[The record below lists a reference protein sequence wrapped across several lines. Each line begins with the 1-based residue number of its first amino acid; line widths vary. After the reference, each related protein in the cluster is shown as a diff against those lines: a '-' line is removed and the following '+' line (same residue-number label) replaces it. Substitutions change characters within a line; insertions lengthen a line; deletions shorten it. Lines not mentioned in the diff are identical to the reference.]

1 MLQLGLGLALLSALT
16 TQLGFLMR
24 HRGAVE
30 APDVDVSHPWRTV
43 VGLFSSK
50 WWALGYLV
58 AAVAYAFHVGAL
70 ALAPLSIVQAVLS
83 GGLVLLAVL
92 AERLFGFEL
101 GRREWTGVVLASAG
115 LAFLALTADGSS
127 GRESANYSTIGL
139 MVCCVLLVGGGAAL
153 ILKGRE
159 GDRESGGPFGLYLGI
174 AAGFLFTVSH
184 VGIKAISHHSEGGV
198 LAVLATPFPY
208 LVIACGIVAFF
219 ASARSL
225 QIGDGVAVIAVTS
238 IASNASA
245 MPAGV
250 LVFADSLGPDALTIA
265 GRVISFVVVIVAAAM
280 IPAPTRAGERAREAG
295 RSDEPEPAPEPAPR
309 HEPATV

>member
-30 APDVDVSHPWRTV
+30 APDVDATHPWRSI
-43 VGLFSSK
+43 VGLFKSK
-50 WWALGYLV
+50 WWTLGYIV

-70 ALAPLSIVQAVLS
+70 ALAPLSIVQAVLA

-101 GRREWTGVVLASAG
+101 GKREWIGVSLASLG

-127 GRESANYSTIGL
+127 GKESADYSTIGL
-139 MVCCVLLVGGGAAL
+139 TVCCALLVGGGVVL
-153 ILKGRE
+153 ILKGRG
-159 GDRESGGPFGLYLGI
+159 GDRGRCGIYLAIASGL
-174 AAGFLFTVSH
+174 LFTVSH

-208 LVIACGIVAFF
+208 LVVACGIVAFF

-250 LVFADSLGPDALTIA
+250 LVFADSLGPNALTVA
-265 GRVISFVVVIVAAAM
+265 GRVISFIVVLVAAGL
-280 IPAPTRAGERAREAG
+280 IPAPTRAGERAREVG
-295 RSDEPEPAPEPAPR
+295 RAESRAPRREPAP
-309 HEPATV
+309 V

>member
-30 APDVDVSHPWRTV
+30 APDVDARHPLRSIA
-43 VGLFSSK
+43 GLFKSK
-50 WWALGYLV
+50 WWTLGYIV

-70 ALAPLSIVQAVLS
+70 ALAPLSIVQAVLA
-83 GGLVLLAVL
+83 GGLVMLAVL
-92 AERLFGFEL
+92 AEKLFGFEL
-101 GRREWTGVVLASAG
+101 GRREWIGVVLASVG
-115 LAFLALTADGSS
+115 LAFLAVTANGSS
-127 GRESANYSTIGL
+127 GKESADYSTIGL
-139 MVCCVLLVGGGAAL
+139 ALCCVLLVGAGAAL
-153 ILKGRE
+153 ILKGRG
-159 GDRESGGPFGLYLGI
+159 GDRDRGRCGIYLAI
-174 AAGFLFTVSH
+174 ASGFLFTVSH

-198 LAVLATPFPY
+198 FAVLATPFPY
-208 LVIACGIVAFF
+208 LVVACGVVAFF

-250 LVFADSLGPDALTIA
+250 LVFADSLGPNTATIV
-265 GRVISFVVVIVAAAM
+265 GRIISFVVVIVAAAL
-280 IPAPTRAGERAREAG
+280 IPAPTRAGKRAREAG
-295 RSDEPEPAPEPAPR
+295 RSASPAPQQ
-309 HEPATV
+309 EPATV